1 MCPPNPPHT
10 HLRTHTRARGQGAN
24 ASAVN
29 MMYVSPLD
37 LAREYNYSALVHL
50 LLERGASD
58 VDNTRAR
65 WDDLWADLEKAAAAG
80 ELGSDHG
87 PFNASDVRHDMAAIY
102 SSLQELKTENGPLG
116 EYLRWYDEHLQIL
129 SGLSTLVPR
138 VRAQTAENEGSRT
151 EREYMRWCW
160 APLDHRLL
168 HLSTLPSPGD
178 PTSPAPSSSTGL
190 TRGLPLR
197 RAAHPGCSNARGATS
212 H

>member
-87 PFNASDVRHDMAAIY
+87 PFNASDVRQDMADIY
-102 SSLQELKTENGPLG
+102 RSLQELKTQNGPLG

-138 VRAQTAENEGSRT
+138 ART
-151 EREYMRWCW
+151 DRSERGLSHRQGVL
-160 APLDHRLL
+160 APVACASQPPTLY
-168 HLSTLPSPGD
+168 LSTLPSPGY
-178 PTSPAPSSSTGL
+178 PTSAPAPLSPLGPTL
-190 TRGLPLR
+190 CLPPR
-197 RAAHPGCSNARGATS
+197 RAAHPGCSNARGAQG